1 MPGKPLQATGEASLR
16 CTQEALHPSGEE
28 SLHAHTA
35 FEETVFII
43 RGVRLRGVK
52 TIA

>member
-1 MPGKPLQATGEASLR
+1 MLGKPLQATAEASLR

-35 FEETVFII
+35 FEEAAFII
-43 RGVRLRGVK
+43 GGVRLKGIK